1 MIDSRASCSRVEGN
15 AGEKGELQNR
25 SSRDKPLSLLRVQSL
40 RVDCREAGLM
50 MRLALQTPD
59 LLGFF
64 LGQDNASCAQCK
76 WNIKWGWS

>member
-50 MRLALQTPD
+50 VRLALQTTD

-64 LGQDNASCAQCK
+64 LGQDNASCAQYK